1 VLENAEALG
10 FEQYNHTVMKG
21 DYGLQNTHEFIAELA
36 NPVFR
41 EKLKQVAV
49 FDDTVKAITEVAT
62 GVEKTETAYDR
73 LSKALY
79 QIMDNYDP
87 DFGEKYEQ
95 VKAGNIK
102 MNSTEYSGSLK
113 EATAE
118 KGGISLSEQ
127 RQPEKE
133 SIERKSYDW
142 YEKQIKQ
149 SDEKVK
155 DATFELARQPEN
167 QERKDALE
175 AALNE
180 KTALVLE
187 RDFGVSSP
195 KLVDLRRQQEN
206 LGDVQKHFSEH
217 IALNEAFKAELA
229 QLQKSLPKDF
239 MSAGTKE
246 TLKKLF
252 DTPSQNKVV
261 MQSKLDYLKN
271 PELVKNA
278 DLSNQQI
285 KNALTEALSHKDKD
299 IRLKAIASPQMK
311 DEWLEKVVEKH
322 RCPETVCEA
331 KNALQEKAV
340 AKQFSGSTSIA
351 TLQNSLASLNE
362 HNNLPAETTN
372 STSQSIASTHE
383 KETLMND
390 VDTEMDR

>member
-1 VLENAEALG
+1 MSKRENKR
-10 FEQYNHTVMKG
+10 FERVIDETAKDKDKGQKFLNTTSRQLLADITSSSDLVKG
-21 DYGLQNTHEFIAELA
+21 DVQTNEDLIQYQKEKQMRQNDHLTQIIKENIMAKSDQPPPSSLLEKQTLQPNT
-36 NPVFR
+36 
-41 EKLKQVAV
+41 
-49 FDDTVKAITEVAT
+49 
-62 GVEKTETAYDR
+62 KTR
-73 LSKALY
+73 
-79 QIMDNYDP
+79 
-87 DFGEKYEQ
+87 
-95 VKAGNIK
+95 
-102 MNSTEYSGSLK
+102 SGSLK
-113 EATAE
+113 ETTAE

-155 DATFELARQPEN
+155 DATFKLARQPEN

-340 AKQFSGSTSIA
+340 AKQFSGSASIA
-351 TLQNSLASLNE
+351 TLQNR
-362 HNNLPAETTN
+362 
-372 STSQSIASTHE
+372 
-383 KETLMND
+383 
-390 VDTEMDR
+390 DRKSVV